1 MAGEAFSGIYCAK
14 MTIGR
19 LHIYL
24 ASTER
29 GALRVGLGLDDH
41 LPPAQFFRRV
51 FPDLQLIQDLRMNQP
66 LADAVEACL
75 HNKPPKRHL
84 PLHVSFTPF
93 QKRAL
98 EAVAAIPFGQT
109 RTYGAVASAMG
120 SPQGARAVGQVMGRN
135 PLPLIFP

>member
-1 MAGEAFSGIYCAK
+1 MAGEAFSGIHCAK

-66 LADAVEACL
+66 QWRPYPLARHEPMGQWPRQWEA
-75 HNKPPKRHL
+75 PKAPGPWDRL
-84 PLHVSFTPF
+84 WG
-93 QKRAL
+93 
-98 EAVAAIPFGQT
+98 ET
-109 RTYGAVASAMG
+109 RCH
-120 SPQGARAVGQVMGRN
+120 
-135 PLPLIFP
+135 